1 MCDRRVISRSREA
14 CRLGAVTTEQALLA
28 ATGAL
33 ATGVAL
39 VAVVL
44 AARASRRAARAEAFI
59 ATLVDRLELLE
70 RPAAPTSSPGVA
82 DPAPSAFVITQ
93 LEESG
98 RPEVPVAR
106 DIDGRLF
113 ADIVARE
120 TVVKAASWTHGLRRA
135 LSADNRNRIRFE
147 VRREIRRAGRD
158 RRAETKQAL
167 REYRARER
175 AARRGYDAGHDGGAR
190 EDVA

>member
-1 MCDRRVISRSREA
+1 M
-14 CRLGAVTTEQALLA
+14 TTEQVWLA

-33 ATGVAL
+33 TTGVAL

-44 AARASRRAARAEAFI
+44 AVRASRRAARAEASL
-59 ATLVDRLELLE
+59 ATLVERLEVLE
-70 RPAAPTSSPGVA
+70 SPAAQDTTPPAVDPSS
-82 DPAPSAFVITQ
+82 SAFVITR
-93 LEESG
+93 LDEAE
-98 RPEVPVAR
+98 RADVPVAR

-135 LSADNRNRIRFE
+135 LSAGNRNRIRFE

-175 AARRGYDAGHDGGAR
+175 AAADGHDVEAR

>member
-1 MCDRRVISRSREA
+1 
-14 CRLGAVTTEQALLA
+14 VTTEQAWLA

-33 ATGVAL
+33 VIGLAL
-39 VAVVL
+39 VAVVV
-44 AARASRRAARAEAFI
+44 AVRAQRRAAGADGLVASLAERVA
-59 ATLVDRLELLE
+59 ALEE
-70 RPAAPTSSPGVA
+70 RGTDVRPPAADAG
-82 DPAPSAFVITQ
+82 PSTYVITQ
-93 LEESG
+93 LD
-98 RPEVPVAR
+98 RPERADVPVAR

-135 LSADNRNRIRFE
+135 LSPENRNRIRFE
-147 VRREIRRAGRD
+147 VRQEVRRTGRA

-175 AARRGYDAGHDGGAR
+175 AASAGDRVEAG